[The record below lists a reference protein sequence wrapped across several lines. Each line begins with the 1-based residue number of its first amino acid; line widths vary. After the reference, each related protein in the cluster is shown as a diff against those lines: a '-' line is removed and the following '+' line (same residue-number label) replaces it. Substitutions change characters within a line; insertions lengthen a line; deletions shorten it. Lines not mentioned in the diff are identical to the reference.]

1 MMLRSTIVALGV
13 LGFAGVAQARS
24 VPLDRARDANVAVDI
39 VSPGGYHEVTLTLR
53 NRGEDPVTI
62 SGLPGMVL
70 ENRNESEQDLTFSGP
85 LNLAVGPGQ
94 SVTNTVGV
102 YCIRPDRS
110 SPSAGARFDVG
121 QFDSGLADM
130 MRGRSSAVAN
140 GSTQSAV
147 WDFMRNRNVVQPQ
160 PAQLNCVG
168 PEGGLRVCVNTN
180 ATPVHNAPNVA
191 PVPPATTQIPIIQLP
206 QVVENPPPAAP
217 VVRRHRPRHR
227 PQRPQ
232 APIGQPD
239 PRQPQGLVI
248 END

>member
-1 MMLRSTIVALGV
+1 MLLRSAIVAVGV

-24 VPLDRARDANVAVDI
+24 VPLDRARDANVSVDL
-39 VSPGGYHEVTLTLR
+39 VSPGGYHEVTVTLR

-62 SGLPGMVL
+62 TGLPGMVL
-70 ENRNESEQDLTFSGP
+70 ENRNQSEQDLTFSGP

-130 MRGRSSAVAN
+130 MRGRSSARAD

-147 WDFMRNRNVVQPQ
+147 WDFMRNRNVVQPR
-160 PAQLNCVG
+160 PAQLQCVG
-168 PEGGLRVCVNTN
+168 PDGGLRICVNPN
-180 ATPVHNAPNVA
+180 ATPVQNAPNVA
-191 PVPPATTQIPIIQLP
+191 PMPPTPTQIPIIQLP
-206 QVVENPPPAAP
+206 EPVPTPPPAAP
-217 VVRRHRPRHR
+217 IVRRQRPRHH

-239 PRQPQGLVI
+239 PRTPQGLVI
-248 END
+248 EDD